1 MNFNNLYKIGEEI
14 YKMLLNETSAQ
25 FIVCPCSLGDTVNIA
40 AYISSYKAFHGID
53 RVILIIKE
61 QHEDPVSIFPCVDGY
76 LTISSEQMWGLRVY
90 ILSEKLL
97 NHSNVLYGHFDV
109 TDWSFAHFTNKMLLN
124 FVDEFKADILN
135 IPFDSK
141 ADRIT
146 LPNID
151 MSKYEGSV
159 LLLPHAQTLKLQSE
173 SFWNNLVVKMK
184 EKGLDKIY
192 SNIGNPEET
201 VLPGTEPLSLKIS
214 ELCCACRYFKKIIG
228 VRSGIFDML
237 ALLDEDVSFDVIY
250 PDIISKISD
259 KCEISS
265 CRSFYF
271 DLKNLNP
278 KAQIRSFAYIA
289 GGGIEEQLIDEI
301 LDNI

>member
-1 MNFNNLYKIGEEI
+1 MDFNNLYKIGEEI

-40 AYISSYKAFHGID
+40 AFISSYKAFHRID

-61 QHEDPVSIFPCVDGY
+61 QHEDLVSIFPCIDGY
-76 LTISSEQMWGLRVY
+76 LSISNEQMWGLRVY
-90 ILSEKLL
+90 ILSEKLFSQ
-97 NHSNVLYGHFDV
+97 SNVLYGHFDV

-124 FVDEFKADILN
+124 FVEEFKADILN
-135 IPFDSK
+135 IPLDSK

-146 LPNID
+146 LSNID
-151 MSKYEGSV
+151 MSIYEGAV
-159 LLLPHAQTLKLQSE
+159 LLLPHAQTLRLQSE
-173 SFWNNLVVKMK
+173 SFWNHLVFKMK
-184 EKGLDKIY
+184 ENGLDKIY
-192 SNIGNPEET
+192 TNIGNPEET
-201 VLPGTEPLSLKIS
+201 VLPGTEPLSMKIS
-214 ELCCACRYFKKIIG
+214 ELCCACRYFKRIIG
-228 VRSGIFDML
+228 VRSGIFDVL
-237 ALLDEDVSFDVIY
+237 ALLDGDVSIDVIY

-278 KAQIRSFAYIA
+278 KAKIRSFAYTT
-289 GGGIEEQLIDEI
+289 GGGIDEQLIDEI
-301 LDNI
+301 LIDI